1 MESILQRFKSEGI
14 YIKGCFEGI
23 HFEGILKEGTPS
35 DTQQVESNKKSFESF
50 MLLGEKYAILHL
62 ERGVKNVLFK
72 RIFAND
78 TALFW
83 HENSNYFI
91 VCYA

>member
-35 DTQQVESNKKSFESF
+35 DTQQV
-50 MLLGEKYAILHL
+50 
-62 ERGVKNVLFK
+62 
-72 RIFAND
+72 
-78 TALFW
+78 
-83 HENSNYFI
+83 
-91 VCYA
+91 